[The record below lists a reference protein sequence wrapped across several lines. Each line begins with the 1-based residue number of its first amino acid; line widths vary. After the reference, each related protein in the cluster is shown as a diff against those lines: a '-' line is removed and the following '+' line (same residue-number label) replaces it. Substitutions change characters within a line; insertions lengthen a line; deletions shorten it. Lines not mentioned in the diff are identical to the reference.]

1 MYSQNMSE
9 KIARSLRS
17 ILKGEITLC
26 ALHEKHFK
34 NFNVQDNSIG
44 SRSPSKGIRR
54 LRPSQRQQ
62 PLICLVIKTLP
73 HIQQTQYNFR
83 HAVAYSFSGANFL

>member
-1 MYSQNMSE
+1 MYSQNMSD
-9 KIARSLRS
+9 IFARSVPS
-17 ILKGEITLC
+17 ILKGEIALC

-34 NFNVQDNSIG
+34 NFNAQDNSIG
-44 SRSPSKGIRR
+44 SRSPPKRIRK

-62 PLICLVIKTLP
+62 PLICFAIKTLS
-73 HIQQTQYNFR
+73 HIQQTHYNFR